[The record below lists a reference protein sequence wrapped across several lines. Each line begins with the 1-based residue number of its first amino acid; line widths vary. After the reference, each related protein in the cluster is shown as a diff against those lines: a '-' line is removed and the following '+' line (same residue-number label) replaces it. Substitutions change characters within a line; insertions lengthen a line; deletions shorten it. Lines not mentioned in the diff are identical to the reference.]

1 MTISDLGELDVVK
14 ASEAGSEIE
23 LLHPV
28 TKEPLG
34 QFISI
39 VGKESQ
45 AYRDWISETTNRER
59 RLAAAAA
66 RRGRAADIVPYEASQ
81 AEGATLLV
89 ACTTGFR
96 CADRGKEGEEGFK
109 QGGAFLRYRGEDMP
123 FSPANA
129 SKFYTDPGMSEF
141 RKQVDFA
148 IGDLGNF
155 IKS

>member
-1 MTISDLGELDVVK
+1 MITDLGDLDVAK

-39 VGKESQ
+39 TGKESQ
-45 AYRDWISETTNRER
+45 AYRDWVAESANRER
-59 RLAAAAA
+59 RLVAQAA
-66 RRGRAADIVPYEASQ
+66 RRGRAADIVPYEATL
-81 AEGATLLV
+81 AEGVSLLV

-96 CADRGKEGEEGFK
+96 CADTLNEDKSVAK
-109 QGGAFLRYRGEDMP
+109 KGGAFLRYRGEEMP
-123 FSPANA
+123 FNAANA
-129 SKFYTDPGMSEF
+129 TKFYSDPGMIEF
-141 RKQVDFA
+141 KKQIDFA